1 MKDPARPEPKKHNFP
16 INNFE
21 SLRNSELE
29 VIDESKDS
37 AKSRGGDNIEKSTL
51 ETVHEKQISIDA
63 FAISKSC
70 TNPFHS
76 P

>member
-1 MKDPARPEPKKHNFP
+1 MEVKDPARPEPKKHNFP

-37 AKSRGGDNIEKSTL
+37 AKSRECRGGDIIEKSTL
-51 ETVHEKQISIDA
+51 ETVHEKQET
-63 FAISKSC
+63 KET
-70 TNPFHS
+70 TNH
-76 P
+76 